1 MIPEQYSLDKLYVNS
16 IGDVRLSLKK
26 WEPCIFFSEP
36 TRRSILSQFPKE
48 EVQKEI
54 DPEGFLNEVSD
65 RDQEDHD
72 FNRDHPDFSKIY
84 SEHKLEY
91 IAAAKKLLVKSML

>member
-1 MIPEQYSLDKLYVNS
+1 MIPEQYSLDKLFVDDVGS
-16 IGDVRLSLKK
+16 VRLALGE
-26 WEPCIFFSEP
+26 WEPCIFFGESARNIMSRMYSE
-36 TRRSILSQFPKE
+36 E
-48 EVQKEI
+48 ELQKEI
-54 DPEGFLNEVSD
+54 DPEGFLDEVSD
-65 RDQEDHD
+65 RDQEDHE